1 VELLTIEMNAAEVKR
16 LCRERVTQLINEVD
30 AELVFWDRN
39 ELIRRTCMSWNFI
52 QDQFF
57 FDPRFPKKKVGAKW
71 YFPAKA
77 TQEFLI
83 QWLSEQ

>member
-1 VELLTIEMNAAEVKR
+1 MGILTIEVDATEVKR
-16 LCRERVTQLINEVD
+16 LCRERVTELVKEAD
-30 AELVFWDRN
+30 AELVFWDKN
-39 ELIRRTCMSWNFI
+39 ELTRRTCMSWNFI

-71 YFPAKA
+71 FFPAKA
-77 TQEFLI
+77 TREFLI